1 MAFSRPAGMLSL
13 FCVGWNSPWFLG
25 SRHSRCREEQALDT
39 ALGGARRPEPGAQR
53 EMYVGPVRQR
63 QLPEEAREAPFTLM
77 LSVLGGAALG
87 PMT

>member
-1 MAFSRPAGMLSL
+1 M
-13 FCVGWNSPWFLG
+13 
-25 SRHSRCREEQALDT
+25 DT

-53 EMYVGPVRQR
+53 EMYVGPVRQGR
-63 QLPEEAREAPFTLM
+63 LPGEAREAPFTLM